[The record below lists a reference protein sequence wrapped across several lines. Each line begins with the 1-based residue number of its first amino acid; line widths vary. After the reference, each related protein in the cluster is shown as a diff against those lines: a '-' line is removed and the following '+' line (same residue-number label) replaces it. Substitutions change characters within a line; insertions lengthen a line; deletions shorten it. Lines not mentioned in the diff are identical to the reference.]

1 MDPLLEEFQK
11 NITKTIQS
19 LREDLKLIRTGRASP
34 ALIEDLLVE
43 TYGGQTK
50 LKLLELAT
58 ITINGPTDLLIAP
71 FDPSVIADVEKAVLK
86 STLGLSP
93 NVQGS
98 KINIKIPPL
107 SQEQREK
114 VIKVIGQKVE
124 EKKNIIRNHRDD
136 VRRKIKLQLEQ
147 KTISEDDKFRTEK
160 EVDDIAHKNIEELQR
175 IKETKEK
182 EIMEV

>member
-1 MDPLLEEFQK
+1 MDPLLQDFKQ
-11 NITKTIQS
+11 NIIKTIQS

-34 ALIEDLLVE
+34 ALVEDLLVE

-58 ITINGPTDLLIAP
+58 ITANGPTGLLIAP
-71 FDPSVIADVEKAVLK
+71 FDPAVISDVEKAILK
-86 STLGLSP
+86 SSLGLSP
-93 NVQGS
+93 SVQGS
-98 KINIKIPPL
+98 KISIKIPPL

-114 VIKVIGQKVE
+114 VIKIIGQKVE

-136 VRRKIKLQLEQ
+136 IRRKIKLQLEQ
-147 KTISEDDKFRTEK
+147 KTMTEDDKFRTEK
-160 EVDDIAHKNIEELQR
+160 EVDDITHKNIEDLQQ
-175 IKETKEK
+175 IKEAKEK